1 MKILSLKLKNNFL
14 GWDFDE
20 VDFSSKLT
28 LLVGVSGAGKTQ
40 ILRGIIDLSRIANGK
55 TINGFEW
62 KIRFSTVNN
71 TEFIWEG
78 RFDTVDIDG
87 LYIED
92 EDEQEKSPLLY
103 EKITSKDTI
112 LVERNEELNQYQGKT
127 IPKLSSHQSMIYLL
141 KEESAIIE
149 VFNAFNKIEYRDHTR
164 KSSFLRISKK
174 PLPSIFR
181 NKYTTLENFI
191 NSDEDIRTEENIINS
206 DEDIRTEE
214 NIINSDE
221 DIRTKLYLAYKNKLD
236 IFEKIKS
243 KFIDVFQQI
252 EDIKFAPFET
262 NGIPAELANVFV
274 RNYTIYIKEKFVSKL
289 IREDRVS
296 SGMMR
301 TLIHLSEIFLSSRG
315 TVILIDEFENSLGIN
330 CIDILTEDLIHEN
343 KTLQFIATSHHP
355 YIINNIPY
363 EYWKIVTRRGGHI
376 NIRNASDYNLGKSK
390 QDAFI
395 QLTRILEEQA

>member
-55 TINGFEW
+55 SINGLEW
-62 KIRFSTVNN
+62 EIRFSTLNN

-78 RFDTVDIDG
+78 AFDILDVDR
-87 LYIED
+87 LYFED
-92 EDEQEKSPLLY
+92 DDDEEKPPLLY
-103 EKITSKDTI
+103 ERITSNDVI
-112 LVERNEELNQYQGKT
+112 LIERDKT
-127 IPKLSSHQSMIYLL
+127 ATKYKGTFTPKLSSYQSMIYLL
-141 KEESAIIE
+141 KEESAITEI
-149 VFNAFNKIEYRDHTR
+149 FDALNKIEYRDHARNDNSFTVSE
-164 KSSFLRISKK
+164 KSLHILKK
-174 PLPSIFR
+174 
-181 NKYTTLENFI
+181 KYTKL
-191 NSDEDIRTEENIINS
+191 EDIVSSNENIGV
-206 DEDIRTEE
+206 
-214 NIINSDE
+214 
-221 DIRTKLYLAYKNKLD
+221 KLYLVYENKLD

-243 KFIDVFQQI
+243 KFIEIFQQVD
-252 EDIKFAPFET
+252 DIKSVPLEMD
-262 NGIPAELANVFV
+262 GIPVKITESVPA
-274 RNYTIYIKEKFVSKL
+274 IYIKEKSVSKW

-301 TLIHLSEIFLSSRG
+301 TLIHLSEIFLSSEG

-395 QLTRILEEQA
+395 QLTRILEKQA

>member
-20 VDFSSKLT
+20 VDFSSNLT

-55 TINGFEW
+55 SINGLEW
-62 KIRFSTVNN
+62 EIRFSTLNN

-78 RFDTVDIDG
+78 AFDILDVDR
-87 LYIED
+87 LYFED
-92 EDEQEKSPLLY
+92 DDDEEKPPLLY
-103 EKITSKDTI
+103 ERITSNDVI
-112 LVERNEELNQYQGKT
+112 LIERDKT
-127 IPKLSSHQSMIYLL
+127 ATKYKGTFTPKLSSYQSMIYLL
-141 KEESAIIE
+141 KEESAITEI
-149 VFNAFNKIEYRDHTR
+149 FDALNKIEYRDHARNDNSFTVSE
-164 KSSFLRISKK
+164 KSLHILKK
-174 PLPSIFR
+174 
-181 NKYTTLENFI
+181 KYTKL
-191 NSDEDIRTEENIINS
+191 EDIVSSNENIGV
-206 DEDIRTEE
+206 
-214 NIINSDE
+214 
-221 DIRTKLYLAYKNKLD
+221 KLYLVYENKLD

-243 KFIDVFQQI
+243 KFIEIFQQVD
-252 EDIKFAPFET
+252 DIKSVPLEMD
-262 NGIPAELANVFV
+262 GIPVKITESVPA
-274 RNYTIYIKEKFVSKL
+274 IYIKEKSVSKW

-301 TLIHLSEIFLSSRG
+301 TLIHLSEIFLSSEG

-395 QLTRILEEQA
+395 QLTRILEKQA

>member
-20 VDFSSKLT
+20 VDFSSDFI

-87 LYIED
+87 LYVED

-103 EKITSKDTI
+103 EKITSKDTV
-112 LVERNEELNQYQGKT
+112 LVERNEELNEYQGKT

-141 KEESAIIE
+141 KEESAVIE

-174 PLPSIFR
+174 PLLSIFR
-181 NKYTTLENFI
+181 NKYTTL
-191 NSDEDIRTEENIINS
+191 ENIINS

-214 NIINSDE
+214 NIINIDA

-262 NGIPAELANVFV
+262 NGIPAELASVFV

-343 KTLQFIATSHHP
+343 KTLQFIVTSHHP

-376 NIRNASDYNLGKSK
+376 DIRNASDYNLGKSK

-395 QLTRILEEQA
+395 QLTRILEKQA

>member
-20 VDFSSKLT
+20 VDFSSNLT

-55 TINGFEW
+55 TINGLEW
-62 KIRFSTVNN
+62 KIRFSTINN

-78 RFDTVDIDG
+78 SFDTVDVDG

-92 EDEQEKSPLLY
+92 EDEPVKSPLLY
-103 EKITSKDTI
+103 EKITSKDTV

-141 KEESAIIE
+141 REESAITEI
-149 VFNAFNKIEYRDHTR
+149 FNALNKIEYRDHTR
-164 KSSFLRISKK
+164 NGSSFSISEKSL
-174 PLPSIFR
+174 PLHLLK
-181 NKYTTLENFI
+181 NKYTTL
-191 NSDEDIRTEENIINS
+191 ENIINS
-206 DEDIRTEE
+206 DEDVK
-214 NIINSDE
+214 
-221 DIRTKLYLAYKNKLD
+221 TKLYLIYENKLD

-243 KFIDVFQQI
+243 KFIDVFQQVK
-252 EDIKFAPFET
+252 DIKSAPLEM
-262 NGIPAELANVFV
+262 NGIPAKWAEAIPA
-274 RNYTIYIKEKFVSKL
+274 IYIKEESVSKW

-301 TLIHLSEIFLSSRG
+301 TLIHLSEIFLSSEG

-363 EYWKIVTRRGGHI
+363 EYWKIVTRQGGHI
-376 NIRNASDYNLGKSK
+376 SIRDTSEYKLGRSK

-395 QLTRILEEQA
+395 QLTKILEKQA

>member
-20 VDFSSKLT
+20 VDFSSNLT

-55 TINGFEW
+55 TINGLEW

-78 RFDTVDIDG
+78 CFDTVDIDG
-87 LYIED
+87 LYMQD
-92 EDEQEKSPLLY
+92 EDETEKSPLLY
-103 EKITSKDTI
+103 EKITSKDTV
-112 LVERNEELNQYQGKT
+112 LVERNEESNQYQGNP

-141 KEESAIIE
+141 REESAITEI
-149 VFNAFNKIEYRDHTR
+149 FNALNKIEYRDHTR
-164 KSSFLRISKK
+164 NGSSLMIISKK
-174 PLPSIFR
+174 SLPFR
-181 NKYTTLENFI
+181 SKYTTLEN
-191 NSDEDIRTEENIINS
+191 IINS
-206 DEDIRTEE
+206 NEDIK
-214 NIINSDE
+214 
-221 DIRTKLYLAYKNKLD
+221 TKLYLVYENKLD
-236 IFEKIKS
+236 IFKKIKS
-243 KFIDVFQQI
+243 NFMDVFQQI
-252 EDIKFAPFET
+252 EDIKLIPLKMK
-262 NGIPAELANVFV
+262 GIAAKWFGKIPV
-274 RNYTIYIKEKFVSKL
+274 IYIKEKSVSKW

-301 TLIHLSEIFLSSRG
+301 TLIHLSEIFLSSEG

-330 CIDILTEDLIHEN
+330 CIDILTDDLIHEN

-363 EYWKIVTRRGGHI
+363 EYWKIITRRGGHI

-395 QLTRILEEQA
+395 QLTRILEKQA

>member
-20 VDFSSKLT
+20 VDFSSNLT

-55 TINGFEW
+55 SINGLEW
-62 KIRFSTVNN
+62 EIRFSTLNN

-78 RFDTVDIDG
+78 AFDILDVDR
-87 LYIED
+87 LYFED
-92 EDEQEKSPLLY
+92 DDDEEKPPLLY
-103 EKITSKDTI
+103 ERITSNDVI
-112 LVERNEELNQYQGKT
+112 LIERDKT
-127 IPKLSSHQSMIYLL
+127 ATKYKGTFTPKLSSYQSMIYLL
-141 KEESAIIE
+141 KEESAITEI
-149 VFNAFNKIEYRDHTR
+149 FDALNKIEYRDHARNDNSFTVSE
-164 KSSFLRISKK
+164 KSLHILKK
-174 PLPSIFR
+174 
-181 NKYTTLENFI
+181 KYTKL
-191 NSDEDIRTEENIINS
+191 EDIVSSNENIGV
-206 DEDIRTEE
+206 
-214 NIINSDE
+214 
-221 DIRTKLYLAYKNKLD
+221 KLYLVYENKLD

-243 KFIDVFQQI
+243 KFIEIFQQVD
-252 EDIKFAPFET
+252 DIKSVPLEMD
-262 NGIPAELANVFV
+262 GIPVKITESVPA
-274 RNYTIYIKEKFVSKL
+274 IYIKEKSVSKW

-301 TLIHLSEIFLSSRG
+301 TLIHLSEIFLSSEG

-363 EYWKIVTRRGGHI
+363 EYWKIVTRTGGHI

-395 QLTRILEEQA
+395 QLTRILEKQA